1 MDKVNILVVS
11 RLNFHSGFLQDIASV
26 DPRVSVKDGVSQFVA
41 ELRKKGSKDV
51 NVARLEQEVNL
62 VPSSPGDFDK
72 LLAEAEV
79 VLGSVLF
86 PESLLKRAPRL
97 KWVHI
102 ANVGIDRYIASTD
115 LFKGGVTVTNSRGGV
130 AVPIAEQVLTFMC
143 MLAKN
148 APRLMANKEK
158 RLWERFITME
168 LQGRVVGL
176 VGLGAIASEV
186 VRLAKGVGMKVI
198 ATKRSATKR
207 EKNVSG
213 VDEIYPLKEFHQLI
227 HDSDFLVIAAPL
239 TDETRGMIGE
249 AELRAMKPSAFLINI
264 ARGPI
269 INEPVL
275 IRALKEG
282 WIAGAG
288 LDVFQTEPLP
298 PESEL
303 WGLPNVVMS
312 SHMSGSSD
320 RRSQRLIK
328 LFCDNL
334 KRYLAGEPLFN
345 VVTLEKGY

>member
-1 MDKVNILVVS
+1 MDKVNVLVVS
-11 RLNFHSGFLQDIASV
+11 RLNFHPTFLKDIAAV
-26 DPRVSVKDGVSQFVA
+26 DPRVSVKDAVKQFVD
-41 ELRKKGSKDV
+41 EMRKKGSKDV
-51 NVARLEQEVNL
+51 NLARLEQEIKVT
-62 VPSSPGDFDK
+62 PSSPGDFDK
-72 LLAEAEV
+72 LLSEAEV
-79 VLGSVLF
+79 ILGSVMF
-86 PESLLKRAPRL
+86 PENLLKRAPKL

-102 ANVGIDRYIASTD
+102 ANVGIDRYVAGTD
-115 LFKGGVTVTNSRGGV
+115 LFKGNITVTNSRGGV

-148 APRLMANKEK
+148 APRLMADKEK
-158 RLWERFITME
+158 RVWDRFITME
-168 LQGRVVGL
+168 LQDRVVGL

-186 VRLAKGVGMKVI
+186 VRVAKGVGMKVI
-198 ATKRSATKR
+198 ATKRSATR
-207 EKNVSG
+207 RQKNVDG
-213 VDEIYPLKEFHQLI
+213 VDELYPLKELHQMI

-249 AELRAMKPSAFLINI
+249 AELRAMKPTAFLINI

-269 INEPVL
+269 VNEPVL
-275 IRALKEG
+275 IRALKEK

-312 SHMSGSSD
+312 SHMAGSSD

-328 LFCDNL
+328 LFCDDL
-334 KRYLAGEPLFN
+334 KLYLAGKPLFN
-345 VVTLEKGY
+345 VVNLEKGY